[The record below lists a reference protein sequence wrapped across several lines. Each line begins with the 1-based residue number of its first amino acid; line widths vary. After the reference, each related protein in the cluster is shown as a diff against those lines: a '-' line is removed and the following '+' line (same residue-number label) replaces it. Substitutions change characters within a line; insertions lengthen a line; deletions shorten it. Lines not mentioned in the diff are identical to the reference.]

1 MKLNIR
7 TRLAISFTLI
17 VSSIII
23 IFSAGVYYFSAIYRE
38 AEFYSRLREKAL
50 TTAQLLIKVDE
61 VSLNLLKIIDRNT
74 VNAMFNQ
81 QVVVYAQNDTL
92 IYSST
97 NRSKFEFTQELINQ
111 VRFEKEVRFHL
122 GNHEAVGL
130 IYENNGDEYVIFAS
144 ALDKY
149 GNSKL
154 NNLQWVLVLGFIIS
168 IALTIFASLIY
179 AGRVLKPM
187 SDVVKQV
194 DKITISNMDLRVDEG
209 NGNDEISALAITFN
223 KMLHRLESA
232 FYMQRSFVSN
242 ASHELRTP
250 LTAITSQIEVT
261 LMKQRPREEYEQIL
275 NSVLEDIKYLN
286 SLSNGLLD
294 LAKVSSDLSSIP
306 LKTLRIDE
314 LLWVTRADLI
324 KRHQYYN
331 IEILFS
337 EEFDDEKRLQI
348 IGSEQLLRTAILNMM
363 DNGCKYSNDHTVK
376 VSLNIAHD
384 NIQIIFS
391 DHGIGISDEDIVN
404 IFAPFFRA
412 YNARHMQGHGLGLSL
427 TEKIIHLH
435 QGSINVQSTINV
447 GTTITIS
454 LPAQT
459 VESL

>member
-23 IFSAGVYYFSAIYRE
+23 LFSAGVYYFSASYRE

-50 TTAQLLIKVDE
+50 TTAHLLIKVDE
-61 VSLNLLKIIDRNT
+61 VSLNLLKIIARNT
-74 VNAMFNQ
+74 GIAMYEQ
-81 QVVVYAQNDTL
+81 QVVVYADNDTL
-92 IYSST
+92 LYSST
-97 NRSKFEFTQELINQ
+97 DSSSFEFTQELIHQ
-111 VRFEKEVRFHL
+111 VRLEKEVQFQL

-130 IYENNGDEYVIFAS
+130 IYENDGDEFVIFVS

-149 GNSKL
+149 GYSKL
-154 NNLQWVLVLGFIIS
+154 NNLQWVIALGFIIS
-168 IALTIFASLIY
+168 IAVTIIASLIY
-179 AGRVLKPM
+179 AGRALKPM

-194 DKITISNMDLRVDEG
+194 DKITISNLDLRVDEG
-209 NGNDEISALAITFN
+209 NSDDEISALAITFN

-261 LMKQRPREEYEQIL
+261 LMKQRTREEYEQIL
-275 NSVLEDIKYLN
+275 NSVLEDIKNLN

-314 LLWVTRADLI
+314 LLWETRAELI
-324 KRHQYYN
+324 KRHQNYN

-348 IGSEQLLRTAILNMM
+348 TGNEQLLRTAILNMM

-384 NIQIIFS
+384 VIQIIFS
-391 DHGIGISDEDIVN
+391 DHGIGISDEDMVN

-427 TEKIIHLH
+427 TEKIIQLH

-447 GTTITIS
+447 GTTITIC
-454 LPAQT
+454 LPAQID
-459 VESL
+459 

>member
-81 QVVVYAQNDTL
+81 QVVVYAHNDTL